1 MGGFGE
7 RGRARPLVR
16 GRPPWPQSLAGELV
30 LDHDTVAHPHL
41 ADAPAGHLV
50 GVSRHAHA
58 DDNTIAS

>member
-7 RGRARPLVR
+7 RGERVPWS
-16 GRPPWPQSLAGELV
+16 GRFRLAQSLAGELV

-58 DDNTIAS
+58 NDNTIAS